1 MEDKVKTLL
10 DGSLK
15 ELNLFVDSASLEKDG
30 NSLYFKICLN
40 SDDTIDLDKIVSA
53 TKIIDP
59 IITNANLVEESY
71 ILDIYGKSKGSVNN
85 EC

>member
-10 DGSLK
+10 DGSLE
-15 ELNLFVDSASLEKDG
+15 ELNLFVDSVILEKEG
-30 NSLYFKICLN
+30 NNLYFRICLDSN
-40 SDDTIDLDKIVSA
+40 DVIDLDKIVSA

-71 ILDIYGKSKGSVNN
+71 ILDIYGKSKGSVND

>member
-1 MEDKVKTLL
+1 MEVKVKTLL
-10 DGSLK
+10 DGSLE
-15 ELNLFVDSASLEKDG
+15 ELGLFVDSVILEKEG
-30 NSLYFKICLN
+30 NNLYFRICLDSN
-40 SDDTIDLDKIVSA
+40 DVIDLDKIVRA

-71 ILDIYGKSKGSVNN
+71 ILDIYGKSKGSVKN

>member
-10 DGSLK
+10 DGSLE
-15 ELNLFVDSASLEKDG
+15 ELNLFVDSVILEKEG
-30 NSLYFKICLN
+30 NNLYFRICLDSN
-40 SDDTIDLDKIVSA
+40 DTIDLDKIVSA

-71 ILDIYGKSKGSVNN
+71 ILDIYGKSKGSVND